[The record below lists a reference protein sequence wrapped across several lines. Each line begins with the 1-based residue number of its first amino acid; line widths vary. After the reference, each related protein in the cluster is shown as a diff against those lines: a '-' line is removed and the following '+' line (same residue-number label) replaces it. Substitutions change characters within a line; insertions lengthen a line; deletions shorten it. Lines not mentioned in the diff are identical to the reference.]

1 MDPLH
6 KRINRVF
13 RSPLRIVSD
22 ELKGKNGVFRPL
34 SESVWRAGE
43 YLFQEDGYYN
53 IFSVWSKGVN
63 FDHIIFNRNGST
75 FRYVVEYVVKP
86 EREFSNNIFNAFDV
100 RDQVK
105 LEMKNYKEMSCF
117 HFDMKDNIDTM
128 MSLLEI

>member
-22 ELKGKNGVFRPL
+22 ELKGKNGLFRPL

-105 LEMKNYKEMSCF
+105 LEMKNYREMSSF